1 MRFIDLQLR
10 FIVKK
15 EKESSFNSVFDNI
28 KGMGPTRIKKI
39 WEVYDSVEQIKKDS
53 IDNIYKKTKFPMNVV
68 RLLKNI
74 KI

>member
-1 MRFIDLQLR
+1 
-10 FIVKK
+10 
-15 EKESSFNSVFDNI
+15 
-28 KGMGPTRIKKI
+28 MGPTRIKKI